1 MNQTTRRLAALIA
14 VLVLVIAA
22 CGGGDS
28 GSTDA
33 PGTDAPATDAPGG
46 DTTAAPGTEAPG
58 TEAPATTGATAEP
71 VTIEWWHLQHQD
83 PMLSVW
89 QGIADA
95 YMAENPHVTIEIN
108 FQENEAL
115 KTALELRLQA
125 DDPPDIFQSWGGGGL
140 AAQVEAGLV
149 QDITAASAGF
159 TDQLGA
165 GALKLFQVDGAQY
178 AIPYN
183 MGMVGFW
190 YNTDLFAQAGIEE
203 PPTTWAD
210 FLTTVQ
216 VLKDAGI
223 TPIAVGAG
231 DKWPA
236 HFYYS
241 YLLLRMGGQAKFEEA
256 AATGNFNFPEYI
268 EAGNLLKELIDLEP
282 FQEGFLAATWPNEG
296 ATIGNGQAAMDLMG
310 QWAPGAFEN
319 ESASGEGI
327 TDTLGWFTFPAVTGG
342 AGDPN
347 DALGGGDGFAVG
359 RDAPPEAVDFLAY
372 LTNVDNAITAAETG
386 SILPVTKGAEPGVTD
401 PHQLAVVEGM
411 GRADFVQ
418 LYLDQYFSPELGAV
432 INDNVQLFFAGEIT
446 SEELAQAITD
456 GAGG

>member
-1 MNQTTRRLAALIA
+1 MNRRMRRLAALLA
-14 VLVLVIAA
+14 VLALVLAA

-28 GSTDA
+28 GGTEAPDETPTEPPGTEA
-33 PGTDAPATDAPGG
+33 PGGDTTQAPATDAPE
-46 DTTAAPGTEAPG
+46 TTEAGP
-58 TEAPATTGATAEP
+58 EP

-89 QGIADA
+89 QEIADA
-95 YMAENPHVTIEIN
+95 YVAENPHVTIDIN

-140 AAQVEAGLV
+140 AAQAEAGLV

-159 TDQLGA
+159 TDQLGE

-203 PPTTWAD
+203 PPTTWED

-216 VLKDAGI
+216 LLQDAGI

-241 YLLLRMGGQAKFEEA
+241 YLLLRLGGQAKFEEA

-268 EAGNLLKELIDLEP
+268 EAGNQLKELIDLEP

-342 AGDPN
+342 AGDAN

-359 RDAPPEAVDFLAY
+359 RDAPPEAVDFLGY
-372 LTNVDNAITAAETG
+372 LTNVDNAIKAAETG
-386 SILPVTKGAEPGVTD
+386 SILPVTKGAEGGVTD

-411 GRADFVQ
+411 GRANYVQ
-418 LYLDQYFSPELGAV
+418 LYLDQYFSPELGGV
-432 INDNVQLFFAGEIT
+432 INDNVQFFFAGEIT